1 MGEEKKENDTRAM
14 LQEYIELGKKLNTEK
29 VMESYAYMHGQL
41 ETLRRYVMSHEYIDS
56 NLWKKMG
63 RDYNALHFDGE
74 RQAE

>member
-56 NLWKKMG
+56 KDIIAMMG
-63 RDYNALHFDGE
+63 WHKWVFCRCKW
-74 RQAE
+74 R

>member
-1 MGEEKKENDTRAM
+1 MKGDLNMGEEKKENDTRAM

-56 NLWKKMG
+56 KDIKKQQNK
-63 RDYNALHFDGE
+63 DIKNAE
-74 RQAE
+74 

>member
-1 MGEEKKENDTRAM
+1 MKGDLNMGEEKKENDTRAM

-56 NLWKKMG
+56 KDIIAMMG
-63 RDYNALHFDGE
+63 WDEDGKY
-74 RQAE
+74 